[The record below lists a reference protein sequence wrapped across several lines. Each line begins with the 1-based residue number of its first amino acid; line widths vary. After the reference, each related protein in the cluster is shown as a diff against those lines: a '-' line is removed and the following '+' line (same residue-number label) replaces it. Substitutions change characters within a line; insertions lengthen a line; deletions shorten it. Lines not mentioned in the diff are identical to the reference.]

1 MDTERY
7 HTHKTVNNPPMFR
20 AWVAQWF
27 DWLKNMGDL
36 TPQNHKV
43 GRGKTLQLDHKLYF
57 RENPPW
63 QQFEPS
69 AHWLRLA
76 EKSLTNTQTYASCYT
91 DRKILDRKPSSMWF
105 VHPHQVTDWLPFT
118 TTLPSPS
125 LRGTDFGLAILLC
138 FSKNESN
145 SKLPNAKPSV
155 QSGGT
160 LEIMT

>member
-43 GRGKTLQLDHKLYF
+43 GRGKTLQLDHKTVFQRKSPMTTVWAKCALAEAC
-57 RENPPW
+57 REVVDKHTDIRILLHW
-63 QQFEPS
+63 QKDIRQEAKQHVIYTS
-69 AHWLRLA
+69 SSSHWL
-76 EKSLTNTQTYASCYT
+76 TPFYNN
-91 DRKILDRKPSSMWF
+91 SS
-105 VHPHQVTDWLPFT
+105 
-118 TTLPSPS
+118 S